1 MEDQF
6 DGLNL
11 VQLLDL
17 LEPVPEPPPV
27 SWMPQTVGWIWLG
40 IALVVVILTGLRW
53 LVRHRRATAY
63 RRAGLAAL
71 AAAGDDPA
79 RIAVILRRTALA
91 GFPRSEVAGLT
102 GADWLRF
109 LDRTMAGDGFVSG
122 PGRIIAEAPYRA
134 TAPDPALSRLAQRWV
149 RRHTAPAPEGA

>member
-1 MEDQF
+1 MEDRF

-27 SWMPQTVGWIWLG
+27 SWMPQTAGWIWLG
-40 IALVVVILTGLRW
+40 IALAALILAGLR
-53 LVRHRRATAY
+53 LLILHRRATAY

-79 RIAVILRRTALA
+79 RIADILRRTALA
-91 GFPRSEVAGLT
+91 GFPRAEVANLT

-122 PGRIIAEAPYRA
+122 PGRIVAEAPYRA
-134 TAPDPALSRLAQRWV
+134 TAPDPALFRLAQRWV
-149 RRHTAPAPEGA
+149 RRHAAPEREDA

>member
-6 DGLNL
+6 NGLNL

-40 IALVVVILTGLRW
+40 IALVALILAGLRW
-53 LVRHRRATAY
+53 LVRHRRANAY

-91 GFPRSEVAGLT
+91 GFPRAEVAGLT
-102 GADWLRF
+102 GVDWLRF

-134 TAPDPALSRLAQRWV
+134 TTPDPALSRLAQRWV
-149 RRHTAPAPEGA
+149 RRHTVPAQEGA